1 MANLNYVPQ
10 VDYTS
15 RDYLSIRD
23 DLLALIPTF
32 APQWTNR
39 DAADFGIVLLQMFA
53 YMGDLQSYYTDRA
66 GNEAFIST
74 ASKRSS
80 ILRHAALLDYQP
92 TQSTP
97 AVVELT
103 FTNNSDPA
111 EALVVPAKSQIA
123 TSTTV
128 NGESAQ
134 IIFETN
140 AEVTV
145 PAAAAPGNTVK
156 VIATQGFTVEEEIV
170 TAQATGQPNQ
180 VYPLENNEVIE
191 DSVSITID
199 NIMYEKVQYLID
211 VPGTTPAFTTFTD
224 ADGITY
230 VQFGDNIGGRIP
242 PLNRTIY
249 ATYRVGGGTV
259 GNVSAGSLTEMLTGF
274 SSGITVTNQSAAA
287 GGEDPE
293 TTDSIKVNAPISLK
307 SLNRAVSLSDYSS
320 LTLQVAGV
328 AKANSTSETYSS
340 VIVYFAPF
348 GDRGVEAD
356 NVTPTGVFDALE
368 LTVVNYLRGK
378 APANTTI
385 TLAPPSY
392 VKTDIKLS
400 VTVLPQYRRT
410 TVQYG
415 VLAAINDILRFDNV
429 LFGDR
434 ISLQYLMRTI
444 ATVPGVDFTEVQLFR
459 RNDAQQLFNIT
470 NKALTSEVATLTTS
484 TTHNLTAGQV
494 VTITGV
500 DGTFN
505 GTYAVATAP
514 TGTTFTYAK
523 PGATN
528 VSSAALAASFS
539 VNNKARTGT
548 TATLTTSA
556 AHNLYV
562 NQTVTIAGVD
572 SALNGKVVITSVPST
587 TTFTY
592 TTATSG
598 TIASAAVSPV
608 GTVQIALAQ
617 ALVVND
623 IICGINEIPEAG
635 QIDITASGGITN

>member
-1 MANLNYVPQ
+1 MADLNYVPQ

-39 DAADFGIVLLQMFA
+39 DPADFGIVLLQMFA

-97 AVVELT
+97 AIVELT
-103 FTNNSDPA
+103 FTNTSGT
-111 EALVVPAKSQIA
+111 ALTVFRGSQIA

-128 NGESAQ
+128 NGEGSQ

-140 AEVTV
+140 EAVSV
-145 PAAAAPGNTVK
+145 PGAAAPGNTVK
-156 VIATQGFTVEEEIV
+156 VIATQGFTVTEELV
-170 TAQATGQPNQ
+170 TAQSTGQPNQ
-180 VYPLENNEVIE
+180 VYPLENTEVIE
-191 DSVSITID
+191 DSVSVAID
-199 NIMYEKVQYLID
+199 NVTYEKVQYLID

-230 VQFGDNIGGRIP
+230 IQFGDNIGGRVP
-242 PLNRTIY
+242 PLNRSIY
-249 ATYRVGGGTV
+249 ATYRVGGGTI
-259 GNVSAGSLTEMLTGF
+259 GNVSAGSLTEFITGF
-274 SSGITVTNQSAAA
+274 SSGLTVTNQSAAA

-293 TTDSIKVNAPISLK
+293 TTDSIKINAPISLK

-320 LTLQVAGV
+320 LTLQVAGI
-328 AKANSTSETYSS
+328 AKANATSETYSS

-368 LTVVNYLRGK
+368 LNVVNYLRGK

-392 VKTDIKLS
+392 VKVDIKLS

-410 TVQYG
+410 SIQYA
-415 VLAAINDILRFDNV
+415 VLSAVNDILAFNNV

-434 ISLQYLMRTI
+434 ISLQYLMRAI
-444 ATVPGVDFTEVQLFR
+444 ATVPGVDFTEVQLLR
-459 RNDAQQLFNIT
+459 RNDTQQLFNIT
-470 NKALTSEVATLTTS
+470 NKALASEVATLTTS

-494 VTITGV
+494 VAISGV

-514 TGTTFTYAK
+514 TTTTFTYAK

-528 VSSAALAASFS
+528 VTSAALAASFS
-539 VNNKARTGT
+539 INNKARTGT
-548 TATLTTSA
+548 TATLTTTA
-556 AHNLYV
+556 AHNLVV
-562 NQTVTIAGVD
+562 NQTVTIAGVET
-572 SALNGKVVITSVPST
+572 ALNGKVVVTGVPSS

-592 TTATSG
+592 TTASSG

-608 GTVQIALAQ
+608 GTVQVALAQ

-635 QIDITASGGITN
+635 QIDITAEGGITN

>member
-1 MANLNYVPQ
+1 MADLNYVPQ

-39 DAADFGIVLLQMFA
+39 DPADFGIVLLQMFA
-53 YMGDLQSYYTDRA
+53 YMGDLQSYYIDRA

-97 AVVELT
+97 SLVELT
-103 FTNNSDPA
+103 FTNDSDPA
-111 EALVVPAKSQIA
+111 AEIVVPAGSQVA

-128 NGESAQ
+128 SGATTQ

-140 AEVTV
+140 ETLTV
-145 PAAAAPGNTVK
+145 PATPTNQAS
-156 VIATQGFTVEEEIV
+156 VIATQGYTITNEIV
-170 TAQATGQPNQ
+170 TGQATGQPNQ
-180 VYPLENNEVIE
+180 VYPLENTGVIE
-191 DSVSITID
+191 DSVSVTID
-199 NIMYEKVQYLID
+199 NVVYEKVQYLID
-211 VPGTTPAFTTFTD
+211 VPGTTPAFTTLTD
-224 ADGITY
+224 ADGISY
-230 VQFGDNIGGRIP
+230 IQFGDNIGGRIP
-242 PLNRTIY
+242 PLNKAIY
-249 ATYRVGGGTV
+249 ATYRVGGGTI
-259 GNVSAGSLTEMLTGF
+259 GNVPAGSLTEILTGF
-274 SSGITVTNQSAAA
+274 SSGLSVTNQSAAA

-293 TTDSIKVNAPISLK
+293 TTDSIKVNAPTSLK
-307 SLNRAVSLSDYSS
+307 SLNRAVSLSDYAA

-328 AKANSTSETYSS
+328 AKANATSETYSS

-348 GDRGVEAD
+348 GDRGVEDD

-368 LTVVNYLRGK
+368 QNVATYLIGK
-378 APANTTI
+378 APANTTV

-410 TVQYG
+410 TIQAA
-415 VLAAINDILRFDNV
+415 VLSALADVLDFNNV
-429 LFGDR
+429 LFADR
-434 ISLQYLMRTI
+434 ISLQYIMKTI
-444 ATVPGVDFTEVQLFR
+444 ASVPGVDFTEVRLLR
-459 RNDAQQLFNIT
+459 RRDAQQMFNIS
-470 NKALTSEVATLTTS
+470 NKALTSELATLTTTS
-484 TTHNLTAGQV
+484 AHNFTAGQIV
-494 VTITGV
+494 EITGV

-505 GTYAVATAP
+505 GSYAVATTP
-514 TGTTFTYAK
+514 TTTTFTYAK
-523 PGATN
+523 PGVTN
-528 VSSAALAASFS
+528 VSSASVATSFDI
-539 VNNKARTGT
+539 NNKQRTGT
-548 TATLTTSA
+548 TVTLTTTST
-556 AHNLYV
+556 HNLAV
-562 NQTVTIAGVD
+562 DQVVTISQVD
-572 SALNGKVVITSVPST
+572 SALNGKVTITSVPST

-592 TTATSG
+592 TTTTSG
-598 TIASAAVSPV
+598 TIASSVVNPV
-608 GTVQIALAQ
+608 GHVQTSLAQ

-635 QIDITASGGITN
+635 QIDITADGGITT

>member
-97 AVVELT
+97 ALVELT
-103 FTNNSDPA
+103 FTNTAGEN
-111 EALVVPAKSQIA
+111 LTVPAKSQIA

-128 NGESAQ
+128 NGESQ

-140 AEVTV
+140 AAVTV
-145 PAAAAPGNTVK
+145 PGAAAPGNTAK
-156 VIATQGFTVEEEIV
+156 VIATQGYTVENELV
-170 TAQATGQPNQ
+170 KAASTGQPNQ
-180 VYPLENNEVIE
+180 VYPLETDGIIE
-191 DSVSITID
+191 GSVSVEID
-199 NIMYEKVQYLID
+199 NVTYEKVQYLID
-211 VPGTTPAFTTFTD
+211 VPGNTPAFATFTD
-224 ADGITY
+224 AEGLTY
-230 VQFGDNIGGRIP
+230 IQFGDNIGGKIP
-242 PLNRTIY
+242 PLNSSIY
-249 ATYRVGGGTV
+249 ATYRVGGGTI
-259 GNVSAGSLTEMLTGF
+259 GNISAGSLTEFLTGF
-274 SSGITVTNQSAAA
+274 STGLTVTNQTAAN

-293 TTDSIKVNAPISLK
+293 STDSIKINAPISLK

-320 LTLQVAGV
+320 LTLQVPRV
-328 AKANSTSETYSS
+328 AKANATSETYSS

-356 NVTPTGVFDALE
+356 NVTPTGIFDAIE
-368 LTVVNYLRGK
+368 LTVVDYLRGK

-392 VKTDIKLS
+392 VKTDIKMS
-400 VTVLPQYRRT
+400 VTVLPQYRRS

-415 VLAAINDILRFDNV
+415 VLAAVNEILAFSNV

-434 ISLQYLMRTI
+434 ISLQYLMR
-444 ATVPGVDFTEVQLFR
+444 AVASVPGVDFTEIQLFR
-459 RNDAQQLFNIT
+459 RNDQQQLFNIT
-470 NKALTSEVATLTTS
+470 NKALTGEVATLTTS
-484 TTHNLTAGQV
+484 TTHNLTPGQV
-494 VTITGV
+494 FTVTGV
-500 DGTFN
+500 DSTFN

-514 TGTTFTYAK
+514 TTTTFTYAK

-556 AHNLYV
+556 THTLEVGN
-562 NQTVTIAGVD
+562 TVTIAGVD
-572 SALNGKVVITSVPST
+572 SALNGKVVITGVT
-587 TTFTY
+587 ATTFTY

-608 GTVQIALAQ
+608 GTVQKALVQ

-623 IICGINEIPEAG
+623 IECAINEIPEAG
-635 QIDITASGGITN
+635 QIDITATGGIIN

>member
-23 DLLALIPTF
+23 DLLGLIPTF

-53 YMGDLQSYYTDRA
+53 YMGDLQSYYIDRA

-97 AVVELT
+97 ALVELT
-103 FTNNSDPA
+103 FTNTSGA
-111 EALVVPAKSQIA
+111 ALEVFAKSQIA

-128 NGESAQ
+128 NGESQ

-140 AEVTV
+140 ATVTV
-145 PAAAAPGNTVK
+145 PGAAAPGNTVK
-156 VIATQGFTVEEEIV
+156 VIATQGYTVENELV
-170 TAQATGQPNQ
+170 KAASTGQPNQ
-180 VYPLENNEVIE
+180 LYPLEVDEVIE
-191 DSVSITID
+191 DSVSVEID
-199 NIMYEKVQYLID
+199 GVTYEKVQYLID
-211 VPGTTPAFTTFTD
+211 VPGNTPAFTTITD
-224 ADGITY
+224 ADGRTY
-230 VQFGDNIGGRIP
+230 IQFGDNIGGKIP
-242 PLNRTIY
+242 PGTSSIY
-249 ATYRVGGGTV
+249 ATYRVGGGTI
-259 GNVSAGSLTEMLTGF
+259 GNVSAGSLTEFLTGF
-274 SSGITVTNQSAAA
+274 SSGLTVTNLTAAA

-293 TTDSIKVNAPISLK
+293 TTDSIKINAPISLK

-368 LTVVNYLRGK
+368 LKVVDYLRGK

-392 VKTDIKLS
+392 VKADIKMS
-400 VTVLPQYRRT
+400 ITVLPQYRRSN
-410 TVQYG
+410 VQYA
-415 VLAAINDILRFDNV
+415 VLSAVNEILDFSNV
-429 LFGDR
+429 LFADR
-434 ISLQYLMRTI
+434 ISLQYLMRAI
-444 ATVPGVDFTEVQLFR
+444 ASVPGIDFTEIQLFR
-459 RNDAQQLFNIT
+459 RKDTQQLFNIT

-484 TTHNLTAGQV
+484 TTHNLTPGQV
-494 VTITGV
+494 VTVTNV
-500 DGTFN
+500 DTTFN
-505 GTYAVATAP
+505 GTYAVAAAP
-514 TGTTFTYAK
+514 TTTTFTYAK

-539 VNNKARTGT
+539 INNKLRAGT

-556 AHNLYV
+556 SHDLAV
-562 NQTVTIAGVD
+562 GSTVTIAGVET
-572 SALNGKVVITSVPST
+572 ALNGKVVVTAVT
-587 TTFTY
+587 ATTFTY

-598 TIASAAVSPV
+598 AIASAAVSPV
-608 GTVQIALAQ
+608 GTVQKALVQ

-623 IICGINEIPEAG
+623 IVCAINEIPEVG
-635 QIDITASGGITN
+635 QIDITATGGITN

>member
-39 DAADFGIVLLQMFA
+39 DAADFGIVLLQMFS
-53 YMGDLQSYYTDRA
+53 YLGDLQSYYIDRA

-97 AVVELT
+97 ALVELT
-103 FTNNSDPA
+103 FTNTSGA
-111 EALVVPAKSQIA
+111 SLEVFAKSQIA
-123 TSTTV
+123 TSTTA
-128 NGESAQ
+128 NGESQ

-140 AEVTV
+140 STVTV
-145 PAAAAPGNTVK
+145 PGAAAPNNTVK
-156 VIATQGFTVEEEIV
+156 VIATQGYTVENELV
-170 TAQATGQPNQ
+170 KAASTGLPNQ
-180 VYPLENNEVIE
+180 VYPLEIDGIIE
-191 DSVSITID
+191 NSVSVEID
-199 NIMYEKVQYLID
+199 EVMYEKVQYLID
-211 VPGTTPAFTTFTD
+211 VPGNTPAFTTFTD
-224 ADGITY
+224 ADGLTY
-230 VQFGDNIGGRIP
+230 IQFGDNIGGKIP
-242 PLNRTIY
+242 PGNSSIY
-249 ATYRVGGGTV
+249 ATYRVGGGTI
-259 GNVSAGSLTEMLTGF
+259 GNVSAGSLTEFITGF
-274 SSGITVTNQSAAA
+274 SSGLTVTNETAAA
-287 GGEDPE
+287 SGEDPE
-293 TTDSIKVNAPISLK
+293 TTDSIKINAPISLK
-307 SLNRAVSLSDYSS
+307 SLNRAVSLSDYAS

-328 AKANSTSETYSS
+328 AKANATSETYSS

-368 LTVVNYLRGK
+368 LNVVDYLRGK

-392 VKTDIKLS
+392 VKADIKMS
-400 VTVLPQYRRT
+400 ITVLPQYRRSN
-410 TVQYG
+410 VQYA
-415 VLAAINDILRFDNV
+415 VLSAVNEILAFSNV
-429 LFGDR
+429 LFADR
-434 ISLQYLMRTI
+434 ISLQYLMRAI
-444 ATVPGVDFTEVQLFR
+444 ASVPGIDFTEIQLFR
-459 RNDAQQLFNIT
+459 RNDQQQLFNIT

-484 TTHNLTAGQV
+484 TTHNLTPGQV
-494 VTITGV
+494 FTVTGV
-500 DGTFN
+500 DATFN
-505 GTYAVATAP
+505 GTYAVAAAP
-514 TGTTFTYAK
+514 TTTTFTYAK

-528 VSSAALAASFS
+528 VSSAALAASFNI
-539 VNNKARTGT
+539 NNKLRAGT

-556 AHNLYV
+556 SHDLTV
-562 NQTVTIAGVD
+562 GSTVTIAGVE
-572 SALNGKVVITSVPST
+572 SALNGKVVITAVT
-587 TTFTY
+587 ATTFTY

-608 GTVQIALAQ
+608 GTVQKALVQ

-623 IICGINEIPEAG
+623 IVCTTNEIPEVG
-635 QIDITASGGITN
+635 QIDIIATGGITN

>member
-1 MANLNYVPQ
+1 MADLNYVPQ

-39 DAADFGIVLLQMFA
+39 DPADFGIVLLQMFA
-53 YMGDLQSYYTDRA
+53 YMGDLQSYYIDRA

-97 AVVELT
+97 SLVELT
-103 FTNNSDPA
+103 FTNDSDPA
-111 EALVVPAKSQIA
+111 AEIVVPAGSQVA

-128 NGESAQ
+128 SGATTQ

-140 AEVTV
+140 EALTV
-145 PAAAAPGNTVK
+145 PATPTNQAS
-156 VIATQGFTVEEEIV
+156 VIATQGYTITNEIV
-170 TAQATGQPNQ
+170 TGQATGQPNQ
-180 VYPLENNEVIE
+180 VYPLENTGVIE
-191 DSVSITID
+191 DSVSVTID
-199 NIMYEKVQYLID
+199 NVVYEKVQYLID
-211 VPGTTPAFTTFTD
+211 VPGTTPAFTTLTD
-224 ADGITY
+224 ADGISY
-230 VQFGDNIGGRIP
+230 IQFGDNIGGRIP
-242 PLNRTIY
+242 PLNKAIY
-249 ATYRVGGGTV
+249 ATYRVGGGTI
-259 GNVSAGSLTEMLTGF
+259 GNVPAGSLTEILTGF
-274 SSGITVTNQSAAA
+274 SSGLSVTNQSAAA

-293 TTDSIKVNAPISLK
+293 TTDSIKVNAPTSLK
-307 SLNRAVSLSDYSS
+307 SLNRAVSLSDYAA

-328 AKANSTSETYSS
+328 AKANATSETYSS

-348 GDRGVEAD
+348 GDRGVEDD

-368 LTVVNYLRGK
+368 QNVATYLIGK
-378 APANTTI
+378 APANTTV

-410 TVQYG
+410 TIQAA
-415 VLAAINDILRFDNV
+415 VLSALADVLDFNNV
-429 LFGDR
+429 LFADR
-434 ISLQYLMRTI
+434 ISLQYIMKTI
-444 ATVPGVDFTEVQLFR
+444 ASVPGVDFTEVRLLR
-459 RNDAQQLFNIT
+459 RRDAQQMFNIS
-470 NKALTSEVATLTTS
+470 NKALTSELATLTTTS
-484 TTHNLTAGQV
+484 AHNFTAGQIV
-494 VTITGV
+494 EITGV

-505 GTYAVATAP
+505 GSYAVATTP
-514 TGTTFTYAK
+514 TTTTFTYAK
-523 PGATN
+523 PGVTN
-528 VSSAALAASFS
+528 VSSASVATSFDI
-539 VNNKARTGT
+539 NNKQRTGT
-548 TATLTTSA
+548 TVTLTTTST
-556 AHNLYV
+556 HNLAV
-562 NQTVTIAGVD
+562 DQVVTISQVD
-572 SALNGKVVITSVPST
+572 SALNGKVTITSVPST

-592 TTATSG
+592 TTTTSG
-598 TIASAAVSPV
+598 TIASSVVNPV
-608 GTVQIALAQ
+608 GHVQTSLAQ

-635 QIDITASGGITN
+635 QIDITADGGITT

>member
-23 DLLALIPTF
+23 DLLSLIPTF

-39 DAADFGIVLLQMFA
+39 DPADFGIILLQMFA

-97 AVVELT
+97 SLVELT
-103 FTNNSDPA
+103 FTNTSGED
-111 EALVVPAKSQIA
+111 LVVPGKSKIA

-128 NGESAQ
+128 NGESSQ

-140 AEVTV
+140 QPVTV
-145 PAAAAPGNTVK
+145 PGAASPGNTVK
-156 VIATQGFTVEEEIV
+156 VIATQGFTVAEEIV

-180 VYPLENNEVIE
+180 VYPLENTEVIE
-191 DSVSITID
+191 GSVSIAID
-199 NIMYEKVQYLID
+199 NITYEKVQYLID

-249 ATYRVGGGTV
+249 ASYRVGGGTV
-259 GNVSAGSLTEMLTGF
+259 GNVSAGSLTEFISGF
-274 SSGITVTNQSAAA
+274 SSGLTVTNQSAAA

-293 TTDSIKVNAPISLK
+293 TTDSIKINAPISLK

-328 AKANSTSETYSS
+328 AKANATSETYSS

-356 NVTPTGVFDALE
+356 NITPTGIFDALE
-368 LTVVNYLRGK
+368 LNVVSYLRGK

-392 VKTDIKLS
+392 VKVDIKLS

-410 TVQYG
+410 NVQYA
-415 VLAAINDILRFDNV
+415 VLSAVSDILDFTNV

-434 ISLQYLMRTI
+434 ISLQYLMRAI

-470 NKALTSEVATLTTS
+470 NKALTSELATLTTS
-484 TTHNLTAGQV
+484 TTHNLTGGQI

-505 GTYAVATAP
+505 GTYAVITTP
-514 TGTTFTYAK
+514 TTTTFTYAK

-539 VNNKARTGT
+539 VNNKSRTGT
-548 TATLTTSA
+548 TATLTTTATHSLA
-556 AHNLYV
+556 V
-562 NQTVTIAGVD
+562 NQVVTIAGVD
-572 SALNGKVVITSVPST
+572 AALNGKVVVTGVPSA

-608 GTVQIALAQ
+608 GTVQAALVQ

>member
-1 MANLNYVPQ
+1 MANINYVPQ

-39 DAADFGIVLLQMFA
+39 DPADFGIVLLQMFA

-97 AVVELT
+97 ALVELT
-103 FTNNSDPA
+103 FTNTSGA
-111 EALVVPAKSQIA
+111 ALTVFKGSQIS

-128 NGESAQ
+128 NGDGAQ

-140 AEVTV
+140 SEVVV
-145 PAAAAPGNTVK
+145 PGAAAPGNTIK
-156 VIATQGFTVEEEIV
+156 VIATQGFTVENELV
-170 TAQATGQPNQ
+170 TAQASGQPNQ
-180 VYPLENNEVIE
+180 VYPLENTEVIE

-199 NIMYEKVQYLID
+199 NITYEKVQYLID

-259 GNVSAGSLTEMLTGF
+259 GNVSAGSLTEFITGF
-274 SSGITVTNQSAAA
+274 SSGLTVTNQSAAA

-293 TTDSIKVNAPISLK
+293 STDSIKINAPISLK

-320 LTLQVAGV
+320 LTLQVAGI
-328 AKANSTSETYSS
+328 AKANATSETYSS

-368 LTVVNYLRGK
+368 LNVVNYLRGK
-378 APANTTI
+378 APANTTL

-400 VTVLPQYRRT
+400 VTVLPQYRQT
-410 TVQYG
+410 SVQYA
-415 VLAAINDILRFDNV
+415 VLSAVSDILDFSNV
-429 LFGDR
+429 LFNDR
-434 ISLQYLMRTI
+434 ISLQYLMRAI
-444 ATVPGVDFTEVQLFR
+444 ATVPGVDFTEVQLLR
-459 RNDAQQLFNIT
+459 RNDAQQVFNIT
-470 NKALTSEVATLTTS
+470 NKALTSELATLTTS
-484 TTHNLTAGQV
+484 TTHNLTAGQIV
-494 VTITGV
+494 KITGV

-505 GTYAVATAP
+505 GTYAVATTP
-514 TGTTFTYAK
+514 TTTTFTYAK

-528 VSSAALAASFS
+528 VSSAALAASFNI
-539 VNNKARTGT
+539 NNKARTGT
-548 TATLTTSA
+548 TATLTTSV
-556 AHNLYV
+556 AHNLAV
-562 NQTVTIAGVD
+562 NQVVTIASVD
-572 SALNGKVVITSVPST
+572 SALNGKVVITSVTS

-608 GTVQIALAQ
+608 GTVQVALAQ

-635 QIDITASGGITN
+635 QIDITAEGGITN

>member
-1 MANLNYVPQ
+1 MANINYVPQ

-39 DAADFGIVLLQMFA
+39 DPADFGIVLLQMFA
-53 YMGDLQSYYTDRA
+53 YMGDLQSYYIDRA

-97 AVVELT
+97 ALVELT
-103 FTNNSDPA
+103 FTNTSGANLTVFA
-111 EALVVPAKSQIA
+111 GSQIS

-128 NGESAQ
+128 NGESEQ

-140 AEVTV
+140 SEVVV
-145 PAAAAPGNTVK
+145 PGAAAPNNKIK
-156 VIATQGFTVEEEIV
+156 VIATQGFTVENELV
-170 TAQATGQPNQ
+170 TSQASGQPNQ
-180 VYPLENNEVIE
+180 VYPLENTEVIE

-199 NIMYEKVQYLID
+199 NITYEKVQYLID

-230 VQFGDNIGGRIP
+230 VQFGDNIGGRVP
-242 PLNRTIY
+242 SLNRSIY

-259 GNVSAGSLTEMLTGF
+259 GNVSAGSLTEFITGF
-274 SSGITVTNQSAAA
+274 SSGLTVLNESAAA

-293 TTDSIKVNAPISLK
+293 STDSIKINAPISLK

-320 LTLQVAGV
+320 LTLQVAGI
-328 AKANSTSETYSS
+328 AKANATSETYSS

-348 GDRGVEAD
+348 GDRGVEED

-368 LTVVNYLRGK
+368 LNVVNYLRGK

-392 VKTDIKLS
+392 VKVDIKLS

-410 TVQYG
+410 SVQYA
-415 VLAAINDILRFDNV
+415 VLSAVSDILDFSNV
-429 LFGDR
+429 LFNDR
-434 ISLQYLMRTI
+434 ISLQYLMRAI
-444 ATVPGVDFTEVQLFR
+444 AAVPGVDFTEVRLLC
-459 RNDAQQLFNIT
+459 RNDAQKLCNIT

-484 TTHNLTAGQV
+484 TVHYLTPGQV
-494 VTITGV
+494 VAITGV

-505 GTYAVATAP
+505 GSYAVATTP
-514 TGTTFTYAK
+514 TTTTFTYAK

-528 VSSAALAASFS
+528 VSSAALAASFN

-556 AHNLYV
+556 VHNLTV
-562 NQTVTIAGVD
+562 NQVVTIAGVD
-572 SALNGKVVITSVPST
+572 AALNGKVVVKSVPST

-592 TTATSG
+592 TTPASG

-608 GTVQIALAQ
+608 GTVQTALAQ

-635 QIDITASGGITN
+635 QIDIEADGGITN

>member
-1 MANLNYVPQ
+1 MADLNYVPQ

-39 DAADFGIVLLQMFA
+39 DPADFGIVLLQMFA
-53 YMGDLQSYYTDRA
+53 YMGDLQSYYIDRA

-97 AVVELT
+97 SLVELT
-103 FTNNSDPA
+103 FTNDSDPA
-111 EALVVPAKSQIA
+111 AEIVVPAGSQVA

-128 NGESAQ
+128 SGATTQ

-140 AEVTV
+140 EALTV
-145 PAAAAPGNTVK
+145 PATPTNQAS
-156 VIATQGFTVEEEIV
+156 VIATQGYTITNEIV
-170 TAQATGQPNQ
+170 TGQATGQPNQ
-180 VYPLENNEVIE
+180 VYPLENTGVIE
-191 DSVSITID
+191 DSVSVTID
-199 NIMYEKVQYLID
+199 NIVYEKVQYLID
-211 VPGTTPAFTTFTD
+211 VPGTTPAFTTLTD
-224 ADGITY
+224 ADGISY
-230 VQFGDNIGGRIP
+230 IQFGDNIGGRIP
-242 PLNRTIY
+242 PLNKAIY
-249 ATYRVGGGTV
+249 ATYRVGGGTI
-259 GNVSAGSLTEMLTGF
+259 GNVPAGSLTEILTGF
-274 SSGITVTNQSAAA
+274 SSGLSVTNQSAAA

-293 TTDSIKVNAPISLK
+293 TTDSIKVNAPTSLK
-307 SLNRAVSLSDYSS
+307 SLNRAVSLSDYAA

-328 AKANSTSETYSS
+328 AKANATSETYSS

-368 LTVVNYLRGK
+368 QNVATYLIGK
-378 APANTTI
+378 APANTTV

-410 TVQYG
+410 TIQAA
-415 VLAAINDILRFDNV
+415 VLSALADVLDFNNV
-429 LFGDR
+429 LFADR
-434 ISLQYLMRTI
+434 ISLQYIMKTI
-444 ATVPGVDFTEVQLFR
+444 ASVPGVDFTEVRLLR
-459 RNDAQQLFNIT
+459 RRDAQQMFNIS
-470 NKALTSEVATLTTS
+470 NKALTSELATLTTTS
-484 TTHNLTAGQV
+484 AHNFTAGQIV
-494 VTITGV
+494 EITGV

-505 GTYAVATAP
+505 GSYAVATTP
-514 TGTTFTYAK
+514 TSTTFTYAK
-523 PGATN
+523 PGVTN
-528 VSSAALAASFS
+528 VSSASVATSFDI
-539 VNNKARTGT
+539 NNKQRTGT
-548 TATLTTSA
+548 TVTLTTTST
-556 AHNLYV
+556 HNLAV
-562 NQTVTIAGVD
+562 DQVVTISQVD
-572 SALNGKVVITSVPST
+572 SALNGKVTITSVPST

-598 TIASAAVSPV
+598 TIASSVVNPV
-608 GTVQIALAQ
+608 GHVQTSLAQ

-635 QIDITASGGITN
+635 QIDITADGGITT

>member
-1 MANLNYVPQ
+1 VANLNYVPQ

-97 AVVELT
+97 ALVELT
-103 FTNNSDPA
+103 FTNTSGA
-111 EALVVPAKSQIA
+111 ALQVFAKSQIA

-128 NGESAQ
+128 NGESQ

-140 AEVTV
+140 STVTV
-145 PAAAAPGNTVK
+145 PGAAAPGNTVK
-156 VIATQGFTVEEEIV
+156 VIATQGYTVENELV
-170 TAQATGQPNQ
+170 TAAATGQPNQ
-180 VYPLENNEVIE
+180 IYPLENDGIIE
-191 DSVSITID
+191 GSVSVEID
-199 NIMYEKVQYLID
+199 DVTYEKVQYLID
-211 VPGTTPAFTTFTD
+211 VPGNTPAFTTFTD
-224 ADGITY
+224 ADGLTY
-230 VQFGDNIGGRIP
+230 IQFGDNIGGKVP
-242 PLNRTIY
+242 PLNSPIY
-249 ATYRVGGGTV
+249 ATYRVGGGTI
-259 GNVSAGSLTEMLTGF
+259 GNVSAGSLTEFLTGF
-274 SSGITVTNQSAAA
+274 STGLTVTNQTAAN

-293 TTDSIKVNAPISLK
+293 STDSIKINAPISLK
-307 SLNRAVSLSDYSS
+307 SLNRAVSLSDYAS
-320 LTLQVAGV
+320 LTLQVPRV
-328 AKANSTSETYSS
+328 AKANATSETYSS

-356 NVTPTGVFDALE
+356 NVTPTGIFDAIE
-368 LTVVNYLRGK
+368 LTVVDYLRGK

-392 VKTDIKLS
+392 VKTDVKMS

-410 TVQYG
+410 NVQYG
-415 VLAAINDILRFDNV
+415 VLAAVNEILSFNNV

-434 ISLQYLMRTI
+434 ISLQYLMRAV
-444 ATVPGVDFTEVQLFR
+444 ATVPGVDFTEIQLFR
-459 RNDAQQLFNIT
+459 RNDQQQLFNIT

-484 TTHNLTAGQV
+484 TTHNLTPGQV
-494 VTITGV
+494 FTVTGV
-500 DGTFN
+500 DDTFN

-528 VSSAALAASFS
+528 VSSAALAASFN

-556 AHNLYV
+556 SHTLEIGN
-562 NQTVTIAGVD
+562 TVTIAGVD
-572 SALNGKVVITSVPST
+572 SALNGKVVVTGVTS

-608 GTVQIALAQ
+608 GTVQKALVQ

-623 IICGINEIPEAG
+623 IECAINEIPEAG
-635 QIDITASGGITN
+635 QIDITATGGIIN